1 MDISTYGP
9 MKTGIAKPLSIVPIH
24 IIFPQSVI
32 SSGPKK
38 LRELKICNCIKC
50 IIPQS
55 VVLPHQL
62 FRILGPGLQHSQ
74 NDHF

>member
-1 MDISTYGP
+1 MEISTYGP
-9 MKTGIAKPLSIVPIH
+9 MKSGIAKPLSLVPIR
-24 IIFPQSVI
+24 IIFSQSFI
-32 SSGPKK
+32 SSGPQK
-38 LRELKICNCIKC
+38 LLELKICSCIKC